1 MPRQAAALVTLS
13 ERRQAEAMARFAALR
28 PYLEEGAS
36 LIETVAAAGV
46 ALRTAER
53 WVARFR
59 VNGLAGL
66 ARPVRSDAGTRRT
79 HDGLVAL
86 VEGMGLKRPRL
97 SAAAI
102 HRQVS
107 EVARTKGWRIPS
119 YGAVHAILARLD
131 PGMVCLAQDGHA
143 AYRDRFELI
152 YRHRAEGPNALWQAD
167 HTLLDILILDADG
180 KPVRPWLTV
189 VIDDYSRAIA
199 GYLVSLDAPCALNTS
214 LALRQA
220 IWRKADP
227 SWQICG
233 VPDVLYVDH
242 GSDFTS
248 RHLER
253 VAADLHIRLI
263 HSAVARPQGRG
274 KIERFFGTINA
285 GLLPELAGAVV
296 HGRPTSPP
304 RLSLAELDSA
314 LSTFVRESYNCSLH
328 SGVAG
333 RPCDVWRGKGF
344 LPRLPES
351 LEALDLLL
359 VLHATPRTVRRDG
372 IRFQGLRYVSPV
384 LAAFVREAITVRYDP
399 RDLAEIR
406 VFHRDAFLCVAVSE
420 QYAGRTVTLK
430 DLAAARLARR
440 RALRTTI
447 NERVARMSEL
457 LHAESPPYLCAPRSA
472 KPRSRLRLYEEDR

>member
-1 MPRQAAALVTLS
+1 MPEQAAALVTLS
-13 ERRQAEAMARFAALR
+13 EGRQAEAMARFAALR

-36 LIETVAAAGV
+36 LVETVAAAGV
-46 ALRTAER
+46 ALRTGER
-53 WVARFR
+53 WLARFR

-107 EVARTKGWRIPS
+107 EVAKTKGWRIPS

-131 PGMVCLAQDGHA
+131 PGMVCLAQDGHV
-143 AYRDRFELI
+143 AYRDRFELVH
-152 YRHRAEGPNALWQAD
+152 RHRAEGPNALWQAD

-180 KPVRPWLTV
+180 KPIRPWLTV
-189 VIDDYSRAIA
+189 VIDDYSRAVA
-199 GYLVSLDAPCALNTS
+199 GYLVSLDAPCTLNTS

-253 VAADLHIRLI
+253 VAADLRIRLI

-285 GLLPELAGAVV
+285 ELLPELAGAVV
-296 HGRPTSPP
+296 HGRPTSAPK
-304 RLSLAELDSA
+304 LSLAELDSA

-328 SGVAG
+328 SGLAAK
-333 RPCDVWRGKGF
+333 PCDVWCDKGF

-359 VLHATPRTVRRDG
+359 VLHAKPRIVRRDG

-406 VFHRDAFLCVAVSE
+406 VFHRDAFLCAAVSE
-420 QYAGRTVTLK
+420 EYAGRTVTLK
-430 DLAAARLARR
+430 DIAAARLTRR

-447 NERVARMSEL
+447 NERVARVSEL
-457 LHAESPPYLCAPRSA
+457 LHAERPPHLSAPRSA
-472 KPRSRLRLYEEDR
+472 KPRSRLWLYEEDR